1 MIQKRQ
7 NNRWKKWKW
16 SLDFELEKSKMFIQ
30 NIYSTIKEE
39 WEEFFF
45 QDLHTAHALQ
55 NLRDN

>member
-16 SLDFELEKSKMFIQ
+16 SLDFELEKSKCLFK
-30 NIYSTIKEE
+30 IYSTIKEE

-45 QDLHTAHALQ
+45 
-55 NLRDN
+55 

>member
-45 QDLHTAHALQ
+45 
-55 NLRDN
+55 